1 MTDETEVAIS
11 PDGPDGLLAGS
22 AVHRAR
28 RQRRPTGAPP
38 PLPHPFAISTAA
50 WLLLAAV
57 VLAGAILITQ
67 HSPSLRLDDRFST

>member
-1 MTDETEVAIS
+1 MTDES
-11 PDGPDGLLAGS
+11 RLRYRQDGPAGLLPGS

-38 PLPHPFAISTAA
+38 PLPHPFTVSTAA

-57 VLAGAILITQ
+57 VLAGAFLAIAALAVA
-67 HSPSLRLDDRFST
+67 PAR